1 MNAAT
6 GTVLAGKDHSR
17 NRRRRTR
24 CYVMGLVTVCAAVVL
39 GIAVPAPS
47 AVHPAARNVVP
58 QGVGGW
64 DAGCVAI
71 TAPSG
76 NGVGGWDSACVTI
89 PIPLIDGVTG

>member
-64 DAGCVAI
+64 D
-71 TAPSG
+71 
-76 NGVGGWDSACVTI
+76 SACVTI